1 MLGGAISI
9 AQAFDFTGHGMFECG
24 DRGKEYLLKGA
35 QTDETHPTE
44 PRTALGSARNS
55 GSIADSLR
63 LRRGGG
69 HRR

>member
-1 MLGGAISI
+1 
-9 AQAFDFTGHGMFECG
+9 MFECG